1 MSRFLSISYKENLL
15 LSIDEYVLL
24 MFQKLDSEISVKR
37 NEREKVI
44 LAHSVAKIASAN
56 CLNIDVCIYQIDQ
69 INKISRLLLNY

>member
-1 MSRFLSISYKENLL
+1 
-15 LSIDEYVLL
+15 

-44 LAHSVAKIASAN
+44 LAHSVAKIAGPN

-69 INKISRLLLNY
+69 INKISQLLLNY

>member
-1 MSRFLSISYKENLL
+1 
-15 LSIDEYVLL
+15 
-24 MFQKLDSEISVKR
+24 MFQKLASEISVKR

>member
-1 MSRFLSISYKENLL
+1 
-15 LSIDEYVLL
+15 

-44 LAHSVAKIASAN
+44 LAHSVAKIAGAN

>member
-1 MSRFLSISYKENLL
+1 M
-15 LSIDEYVLL
+15 SIDEYVLL

-44 LAHSVAKIASAN
+44 LAHSVAKIACAN

-69 INKISRLLLNY
+69 INKISQLLLNY

>member
-1 MSRFLSISYKENLL
+1 M
-15 LSIDEYVLL
+15 SIDEYVLL

-44 LAHSVAKIASAN
+44 LAHSVAKIAGAN

-69 INKISRLLLNY
+69 INKISQLLLNY